1 MTPNFFTIAALLAS
15 AAAGILFYLRLELWG
30 IVAVALN
37 AFCDAMD
44 GAVAREMKIQSNRGD
59 FLDHAVDRY
68 ADIFIITGIFAGG
81 LVPWQIGVFALTG
94 VLMSSYLG
102 TQAQAVGVGRYY
114 GGLLGRA
121 DRLVLIMV
129 VGIIDLLVP
138 MSLYGLT
145 LAWLAAGALRRFR
158 AYHRI
163 PAVRVCVGEGGV
175 ISLSLTSSGA
185 VSWTGHYLPGQDRV
199 VQGFV
204 SSCAFR
210 IAALTIRA
218 PAARSGLRY
227 FRAHRKKCKKGRCC
241 GLFTRGGQMFWVNGP
256 ETK

>member
-1 MTPNFFTIAALLAS
+1 MTLDQYRSHVKVYFDPLVAVAIRCRLTPNFFTLAALAAS
-15 AAAGILFYLRLELWG
+15 AAAGVLFFLRMEFWG
-30 IVAVALN
+30 VLAVAIN

-44 GAVAREMKIQSNRGD
+44 GAVAREMKAQSKRGD

-121 DRLVLIMV
+121 DRLVMIMA

-138 MSLYGLT
+138 LSFY
-145 LAWLAAGALRRFR
+145 
-158 AYHRI
+158 
-163 PAVRVCVGEGGV
+163 
-175 ISLSLTSSGA
+175 SLSLLGWML
-185 VSWTGHYLPGQDRV
+185 VLFGFFGHIT
-199 VQGFV
+199 
-204 SSCAFR
+204 AFQR
-210 IAALTIRA
+210 FA
-218 PAARSGLRY
+218 Y
-227 FRAHRKKCKKGRCC
+227 VWRK
-241 GLFTRGGQMFWVNGP
+241 V
-256 ETK
+256 E